1 MGNGKQVTFFCVGV
15 MIRTWR
21 RFLLVSMSKNNQ
33 IHFLTLKGKGCNW
46 QYVRLPFCW
55 SWPEGWDILQ
65 KRGGSRKQGQW
76 LQNRGYKQLFTLVL
90 EFENFMQSLSAF
102 YCFFGDKKI
111 AFKSSLDLTFIS
123 SLLNFFHL
131 PIYS

>member
-1 MGNGKQVTFFCVGV
+1 MVRYTSFKKFKNYSGEIN
-15 MIRTWR
+15 
-21 RFLLVSMSKNNQ
+21 FLEFDKDMRAYVS
-33 IHFLTLKGKGCNW
+33 LKLILKRKGCNW

-65 KRGGSRKQGQW
+65 KRGGSRKRGQW
-76 LQNRGYKQLFTLVL
+76 LQNRGYKHLFTLVL
-90 EFENFMQSLSAF
+90 DFENFMQSLSAF

>member
-1 MGNGKQVTFFCVGV
+1 MVRYTSLKKFKNYSGEINPLEFDKD
-15 MIRTWR
+15 MRAY
-21 RFLLVSMSKNNQ
+21 VSSKL
-33 IHFLTLKGKGCNW
+33 ILKRKGCNW

-55 SWPEGWDILQ
+55 SWPGSSDILQ
-65 KRGGSRKQGQW
+65 KRGGSIKRGQW
-76 LQNRGYKQLFTLVL
+76 LQNRGYKHLFTLAL
-90 EFENFMQSLSAF
+90 EFEKFHAGPVCFLL
-102 YCFFGDKKI
+102 FFGDKKI

>member
-1 MGNGKQVTFFCVGV
+1 MVRYTSLKKFKNYSGEINPLEFDKD
-15 MIRTWR
+15 MRAY
-21 RFLLVSMSKNNQ
+21 VS
-33 IHFLTLKGKGCNW
+33 LKLILKRKGCNW

-55 SWPEGWDILQ
+55 SWPGGSDILQ
-65 KRGGSRKQGQW
+65 KRGGSIKRGQW
-76 LQNRGYKQLFTLVL
+76 LQNRGYKHLFTLAL
-90 EFENFMQSLSAF
+90 EFEKFHAGPVCFLL
-102 YCFFGDKKI
+102 FFGDKKI

>member
-1 MGNGKQVTFFCVGV
+1 MVRYTSLKKFKNCSGEINPLEFDKD
-15 MIRTWR
+15 MRAY
-21 RFLLVSMSKNNQ
+21 VS
-33 IHFLTLKGKGCNW
+33 LKLILKRKGCNW

-55 SWPEGWDILQ
+55 SWPGGSDILQ
-65 KRGGSRKQGQW
+65 KRGGSIKRGQW
-76 LQNRGYKQLFTLVL
+76 LQNRGYKHLFTLAL
-90 EFENFMQSLSAF
+90 EFEKFHAGPVCFLL
-102 YCFFGDKKI
+102 FFGDKKI

>member
-1 MGNGKQVTFFCVGV
+1 MVRYTSLKKFKNYSGEINPLEFDKD
-15 MIRTWR
+15 MRAY
-21 RFLLVSMSKNNQ
+21 VS
-33 IHFLTLKGKGCNW
+33 LKLILKRKGCNW

-76 LQNRGYKQLFTLVL
+76 LQNRGYKHLFTLAL
-90 EFENFMQSLSAF
+90 EFEKFHAGPVCFLL
-102 YCFFGDKKI
+102 FFGDKKI

>member
-1 MGNGKQVTFFCVGV
+1 MVRYTSLKKFKNYSGEINPLEFDKD
-15 MIRTWR
+15 MRAY
-21 RFLLVSMSKNNQ
+21 VS
-33 IHFLTLKGKGCNW
+33 LKLILKRKGCNW

-55 SWPEGWDILQ
+55 SWPGGSDILQ
-65 KRGGSRKQGQW
+65 KRGDSIKRGQW
-76 LQNRGYKQLFTLVL
+76 LQNRGYKHLFTLAL
-90 EFENFMQSLSAF
+90 EFEKFHAGPVCFLL
-102 YCFFGDKKI
+102 FFGDKKI